1 MLGQLRDRLGFT
13 PAEVKAIVLLS
24 AALLLGQALRSLE
37 LIPARDS
44 PGAGTDFDYRA
55 LDSLFLARSAALRD
69 SARSPAPRATQDKPH
84 PVNINTADESEL
96 ASLPGIGPAYAHR
109 ILVYRQNHGPFRS
122 VDDLLAVRGI
132 GPKRLAAL
140 RPLLRLD

>member
-13 PAEVKAIVLLS
+13 PGEVKAIVLLS

-37 LIPARDS
+37 WLPADDP
-44 PGAGTDFDYRA
+44 PGVGADFDYHA
-55 LDSLFLARSAALRD
+55 LDSLFVARSEALQE
-69 SARSPAPRATQDKPH
+69 STKSPPPRAAQVKPH

-96 ASLPGIGPAYAHR
+96 ASLPGIGPAYAQR
-109 ILVYRQNHGPFRS
+109 IIAYRQDHGPFRS
-122 VDDLLAVRGI
+122 VDDLLAIRGI

-140 RPLLRLD
+140 RPMVRLD